1 MCWVISVDRFFWV
14 PKLPV
19 AATATT
25 VTLSTSSILN
35 LGQLTRLK
43 KSAVA
48 ATLLVGADQC
58 CPEARKD
65 KGQFRCKA
73 EFAIPKCL
81 ALANLMAD
89 LMAGWWLR
97 PTPRKNAG
105 VSNSWDDDIPKR
117 WKYIPNVPNHQAVIY
132 HHIIII

>member
-1 MCWVISVDRFFWV
+1 MCWVFSVDRFFLG

-19 AATATT
+19 AATATS
-25 VTLSTSSILN
+25 VTSVTSVTSSSSSSSSSMLN
-35 LGQLTRLK
+35 FGQLTWLK

-48 ATLLVGADQC
+48 ATLLVGADQS
-58 CPEARKD
+58 CPEARED

-97 PTPRKNAG
+97 PTPLKNDG
-105 VSNSWDDDIPKR
+105 VR
-117 WKYIPNVPNHQAVIY
+117 QLG
-132 HHIIII
+132 